1 MKKIFKVSFYVVM
14 LVIVTFNIFSAM
26 NIPFFGFQLFRVG
39 SGSMEPILSVND
51 LVLVQK
57 KEKYQ
62 IDDIITFKNNDAYVT
77 HRIIEINGD
86 NYLTKGDANNT
97 VDDEID
103 KDAVI
108 GKMIYKFMILGFI
121 SNMFRSPI
129 ALVLLFVI
137 GIFITILIPDSK
149 K

>member
-1 MKKIFKVSFYVVM
+1 MKKILKISFYVVM
-14 LVIVTFNIFSAM
+14 LVIVIFNVSSAI

-51 LVLVQK
+51 FILVQK

-62 IDDIITFKNNDAYVT
+62 VDDIITFNDNGTYVT

-86 NYLTKGDANNT
+86 NFLTKGDANNT
-97 VDDEID
+97 IDEEIN
-103 KDAVI
+103 KNHIV
-108 GKMIYKFMILGFI
+108 GKMIYRFIILGFI